1 MDHRTMSRIMN
12 RYTSTAALLS
22 AALLASCS
30 YEKNQIPDI
39 SAPLTSASALVRF
52 FNFAVNAPQVNFYAG
67 TQKVTAAIETSPG
80 VESTSGVAYGSAG
93 GGGFYSAI
101 APGAYTLTGNISAT
115 TDKDLAISSAPATLV
130 AAKTYSFYMSGFYN
144 TTTKKADGFVVLDD
158 FDPTI
163 DWTTAYVRFVNTI
176 SNSSPMIL
184 YAKDTTVTPNTEV
197 ALGAAIAYQGA
208 GAFTKIPPGVYNLST
223 RLAGSSTNVIA
234 RSAVFFGPGK
244 VYTISA
250 RGDITVTSTTATNRP
265 ILDNTA
271 NR

>member
-1 MDHRTMSRIMN
+1 MSPIMN
-12 RYTSTAALLS
+12 RYASTAALLG

-30 YEKNQIPDI
+30 YEKNTIPDI
-39 SAPLTSASALVRF
+39 SAPLTTASALVRF

-115 TDKDLAISSAPATLV
+115 TDKDLAISSAPATLD
-130 AAKTYSFYMSGFYN
+130 AGKTYSFYMSGFYN

-158 FDPTI
+158 FTPAI
-163 DWTTAYVRFVNTI
+163 DWSGAYVRFVNTI

-208 GAFTKIPPGVYNLST
+208 GAFTKIPVGVYNLST

-234 RSAVFFGPGK
+234 RSAVGFGPGK
-244 VYTISA
+244 VYTITA